1 MKVKKICKILG
12 VTAAGLTLFITLE
25 NVNSMSAYAAEDNSV
40 FISEDTESAAA
51 ESVNKN
57 EDYSIKINS
66 STEKQGFKFTIK
78 DITASKHELRVTA
91 LIQSPDSVKDD
102 DIRKNIIQMTVKNS
116 DYNLCSDFS
125 RKIDDNTIEYTFVIR
140 NSNGFNNTVDL
151 RFDAILPQYD
161 VNAWVNTSV
170 DISKYFD
177 KVLEKEVKFTL
188 GNKEFYKIE
197 SDILGTRLYFK
208 EDNKFDYSEDSY
220 NEDTWDSQSKLLIKY
235 GDKICE
241 FNERDFDANSDEN
254 YTTGYYATGNVNIG
268 SLNNS
273 SEASI
278 IPIKCN
284 IKNKEIEK
292 IFENM
297 ESYKTEYSESDN
309 VKYEKEDENIK
320 GKITKVTREEDKIKV
335 YCSADNDEDALFSA
349 VNILGYYDYNVID
362 DDILLSEQDINNIKT
377 NIYKDSD
384 TQYGYVVEFTNVIK
398 DKAFFV
404 EYNGIAILNSDKF
417 EFEEEVKIK

>member
-12 VTAAGLTLFITLE
+12 VTAVGLTLFITLE

-297 ESYKTEYSESDN
+297 ES
-309 VKYEKEDENIK
+309 
-320 GKITKVTREEDKIKV
+320 
-335 YCSADNDEDALFSA
+335 
-349 VNILGYYDYNVID
+349 
-362 DDILLSEQDINNIKT
+362 
-377 NIYKDSD
+377 
-384 TQYGYVVEFTNVIK
+384 
-398 DKAFFV
+398 
-404 EYNGIAILNSDKF
+404 
-417 EFEEEVKIK
+417 